1 MKKSQ
6 LRKVIREA
14 ITEVL
19 AEGNTYAGKDAI
31 DDAQK
36 DSKWGSL
43 SGVGKADAITK
54 LKAGGTVTI
63 GEAEIAEMANIGKL
77 FQLSPDADLSTLT
90 GQKLRIAT
98 AMQDAGGSIS
108 QADVAKALGYTKVDS
123 KGEIV
128 GKQNPIDANF
138 RALGAEGII
147 IPAGTQLAQRFSRPQ
162 PEPGEEGDEEVGQRA
177 TEPEDLFMGSATNP
191 LSMYFDNEP
200 NDDGTEDFNAE
211 EEPTT
216 GEIEPTSTAAGSMSD
231 EDYDVWMKWSDLNDR
246 LSATKS
252 NILKAKR
259 NKGGK
264 VMGDI
269 GDTSSNEISRLTT
282 LKQSLEDRMNDLVA
296 KSKYLQK
303 KIEKETGKA
312 YEPIEIEPEEED
324 TLDEAYNAEY
334 EKRKLQFY
342 AGIIK

>member
-1 MKKSQ
+1 MDITSHELKTMKVKQ
-6 LRKVIREA
+6 LRKLIREA

-19 AEGNTYAGKDAI
+19 NENIAVKVTGASGKTGIESVPNITAANDLKAKNSNIKSVVALEEDNIDEMARIAKGFRLADPEINSTTFTKTISGTPLSSIIDYFRANPGAEVSQLQRHFQFVRPQIANAVVKGLLDAGV
-31 DDAQK
+31 
-36 DSKWGSL
+36 L
-43 SGVGKADAITK
+43 TK
-54 LKAGGTVTI
+54 LTAGGEVVPTV
-63 GEAEIAEMANIGKL
+63 
-77 FQLSPDADLSTLT
+77 
-90 GQKLRIAT
+90 
-98 AMQDAGGSIS
+98 
-108 QADVAKALGYTKVDS
+108 
-123 KGEIV
+123 
-128 GKQNPIDANF
+128 
-138 RALGAEGII
+138 
-147 IPAGTQLAQRFSRPQ
+147 
-162 PEPGEEGDEEVGQRA
+162 EPDEEAPVQA

-216 GEIEPTSTAAGSMSD
+216 GELEPTSTAAGSMSD